1 MFANLSG
8 WHLLIILAVV
18 LLLFGAT
25 RLPALSRS
33 VGQSVRIFRSETKH
47 LNEESDSTPDRDR
60 LRPLP
65 RQRARTARTLQWRR
79 TLPTPGREVVMSRQ
93 ARAGRDPQGAMSLG
107 GHLNELAKRVT
118 IAALALVAGMVA
130 RVRPLR
136 VVARRGADVHRSHR
150 RRAGTDGAA
159 ELR

>member
-47 LNEESDSTPDRDR
+47 LNEESDSPPTATAPAASTPASVDRTDVSVT
-60 LRPLP
+60 PHASP
-65 RQRARTARTLQWRR
+65 TRA
-79 TLPTPGREVVMSRQ
+79 
-93 ARAGRDPQGAMSLG
+93 
-107 GHLNELAKRVT
+107 
-118 IAALALVAGMVA
+118 
-130 RVRPLR
+130 
-136 VVARRGADVHRSHR
+136 
-150 RRAGTDGAA
+150 
-159 ELR
+159 